1 MPSKK
6 SIAELLN
13 RQRRQILVHSV
24 IYYKMNDNLISD
36 STWSRWAT
44 ELEELQAKYPNIAA
58 KVPYAEEFREFDHST
73 GMNLPLDDS
82 WAINKARQLL
92 ALKRKVAYEQ
102 LKIDI

>member
-13 RQRRQILVHSV
+13 RRRRQILVHSV